1 MAKRAKVFGLTEK
14 TNCITASHD
23 GYLDCGL
30 IHKRSFLWEEGQ
42 VTIEDEINR
51 LTGNEAKAFFHLHS
65 SVGKPIIDKNTVIL
79 ESSKSIIAFE
89 NAFRIYIDEY
99 QLSEGFNKSKL
110 AYKIVV
116 VFDQT
121 LKTKISP

>member
-1 MAKRAKVFGLTEK
+1 M
-14 TNCITASHD
+14 NCIAASHD
-23 GYLDCGL
+23 GYIDIGL
-30 IHKRSFLWEEGQ
+30 IHKRSFLWGKGQ
-42 VTIEDEINR
+42 VTIVDEINR
-51 LTGNEAKAFFHLHS
+51 QTGNEAKAFFHLHS
-65 SVGKPIIDKNTVIL
+65 SVGKPLIDKNTVIL